1 MSEYSILC
9 AEGPPAYIVYSK
21 EHSDAVLEVSNFL
34 RNCCGIPCEIDQ
46 YCKDKSIP
54 NWESWNEHK
63 ITTLAKCNG
72 YVLLLCSPTMYQ
84 QLSQPDV
91 SVIQMKDG
99 HINNLA
105 LNNLIKGQATTHC
118 VIPVCLE
125 ELNKDIVPISL
136 RDRTVYHLS
145 FSTLM
150 QVDLNTNVEAI
161 LEIPQLESLRS
172 LVFKLSGEKEVIKPP
187 LGKVFN
193 FVSLK
198 CS

>member
-1 MSEYSILC
+1 M
-9 AEGPPAYIVYSK
+9 
-21 EHSDAVLEVSNFL
+21 SNFL
-34 RNCCGIPCEIDQ
+34 RHCCRIPCEIDQ
-46 YCKDKSIP
+46 YYKDKNIL
-54 NWESWNEHK
+54 NWDLWNEHK
-63 ITTLAKCNG
+63 ITTLAEFNG

-84 QLSQPDV
+84 QLSQPSV
-91 SVIQMKDG
+91 SVIQMNDG

-105 LNNLIKGQATTHC
+105 LNNLIKGQTTTHC

-150 QVDLNTNVEAI
+150 RVDRNTNVEAI
-161 LEIPQLESLRS
+161 LEIPQLESLKS

-187 LGKVFN
+187 LGKVFK